1 LYFNSFAQ
9 LSFLQYAQAYAAQ
22 QQAAVGATTTA
33 HQQQQQQ
40 QQQQSESNGIA
51 ANDDA
56 SKVRS
61 FHWMPHRRSDQSST
75 SSQEDIKPPEPQAN
89 HMELWRSDTTM
100 NLPEAVYKNVR
111 ISGFFIQELRLLQ
124 TFDEVVNV
132 AKKNIKYCE
141 PWIGQSTNPSA
152 LWCVLWK
159 CFKLRLT
166 RRQVE
171 SLLRSQQSP
180 YLRALGLL
188 YVRFCALPD
197 TQWELYDSMLYDD
210 DEITLTA
217 VTKTKCT
224 IGQFTRDLI
233 VKAKILDII
242 MPRIPVPIYKRWL
255 DALGLL
261 SDGTSAKKPAQQS
274 SERSRD
280 RSRDRSRSPQRN
292 RSRSPN

>member
-1 LYFNSFAQ
+1 LYA
-9 LSFLQYAQAYAAQ
+9 
-22 QQAAVGATTTA
+22 
-33 HQQQQQQ
+33 QQQQQQ
-40 QQQQSESNGIA
+40 QQQQQPQQQHQHQSTVSG
-51 ANDDA
+51 DDA
-56 SKVRS
+56 SK
-61 FHWMPHRRSDQSST
+61 D
-75 SSQEDIKPPEPQAN
+75 EIKPPEPQAN

-188 YVRFCALPD
+188 YIRFCALPE
-197 TQWELYDSMLYDD
+197 TQWELYDSLIYDD

-217 VTKTKCT
+217 VSKTKCT
-224 IGQFTRDLI
+224 IGQLTRDLI
-233 VKAKILDII
+233 VKVKIFDVI
-242 MPRIPVPIYKRWL
+242 MPRIPVPIHKRWL
-255 DALGLL
+255 ESLGLL
-261 SDGTSAKKPAQQS
+261 TTTGNKARD
-274 SERSRD
+274 RD
-280 RSRDRSRSPQRN
+280 RSQSPPRARARSRSPTK
-292 RSRSPN
+292 